1 MKYLID
7 ESFDRFPIG
16 ELPYDKFHT
25 ALGEYHHIIQEG
37 YFGNWYDPIDIHQW
51 RTMDGSWLVTYDEN
65 GYYMEQN
72 RGGAGTGAFKNVYAT
87 LANKEKLYAT
97 YGLDFSIRL
106 FEINEHYAGVAVS
119 YITSRK
125 YYGIGIN
132 ENGVA
137 VFKRDNENI
146 EIIEKYDMEI
156 SDLTTY
162 NFKISVG
169 DSLYVYLDN
178 KVIIKAK
185 IKFEIPS
192 KIALVSKCL
201 ARYSK
206 LRVYMTDFEYKD
218 HLKEQK
224 LLGKSLDNKK
234 KYLPKLKCI
243 NKIDLKDFGSGRQLR
258 IAMTDN
264 GPIFILAQH
273 QKRYVR
279 DSFARISSLTAF
291 NYNGDVLWTIGKPCN
306 KPDNTLISC
315 DLPFQIAD
323 INNDGRLEVI
333 YSMDFEVR
341 IIDLLTAKPIKSM
354 PTPIIKG
361 DPLVKDEPFYRLN
374 VDAIR
379 VADFEGLGYK
389 GDFIIKDRYQNV
401 WAYNQNME
409 LMWRYHNKNT
419 GHFPYI
425 FDYNNDGKD
434 EMFVGYDLVDS
445 NGNIIFDLPMNSD
458 HTDEI
463 IYAKLNEEDG
473 YKFVLA
479 SGNEGLNIINNDGTI
494 FKHNEIG
501 HAQRISVAP
510 YDSTTK
516 DLSIIASAF
525 WGSFGI
531 VGSYNSKGELHKIM
545 EMESVGAILS
555 PINYDG
561 YHVFALTHAGK
572 DGGLIDY
579 DLDTV
584 VEFPD
589 DGHPTLCQ
597 EVFDID
603 NDGIDEI
610 ICWDLN
616 SMWFYKAEKFSMG
629 KKYEKYPDDAFSNYR
644 GEYLIPKE
652 E

>member
-7 ESFDRFPIG
+7 EDFKKFPLK

-25 ALGEYHHIIQEG
+25 ALGEYHHIKHDG

-51 RTMDGSWLVTYDEN
+51 RTMDGSWMVTNDEFGN
-65 GYYMEQN
+65 YLEQN
-72 RGGAGTGAFKNVYAT
+72 RGSYSKGAFQNVYST
-87 LANKEKLYAT
+87 LVNKEKLYTT

-106 FEINEHYAGVAVS
+106 FELSEHYAGVAVS
-119 YITSRK
+119 YITSRL

-132 ENGVA
+132 EKGIA

-146 EIIEKYDMEI
+146 EIIEKLDMEI
-156 SDLTTY
+156 SDLITY

-169 DSLYVYLDN
+169 SGLYIYLDN
-178 KVIIKAK
+178 KLVLKAK
-185 IKFEIPS
+185 IKFQTPS
-192 KIALVSKCL
+192 KIALISKALC
-201 ARYSK
+201 RYSNIK
-206 LRVYMTDFEYKD
+206 LYMTDIEYKENEREKKI
-218 HLKEQK
+218 LNKE
-224 LLGKSLDNKK
+224 LLNKK
-234 KYLPKLKCI
+234 KYYPELNLIHKIKLGVI
-243 NKIDLKDFGSGRQLR
+243 GSGRQLR
-258 IAMTDN
+258 IAMVDN
-264 GPIFILAQH
+264 KPIFVLAQH
-273 QKRYVR
+273 QKRYMR
-279 DSFARISSLTAF
+279 DSFARISSLSAF
-291 NYNGDVLWTIGKPCN
+291 DLEGNILWTIGKPDN
-306 KPDNTLISC
+306 SVDNTLISC

-323 INNDGRLEVI
+323 INNDGRLELI
-333 YSMDFEVR
+333 YSMDFEIR
-341 IIDLLTAKPIKSM
+341 IIDLLTAKLIKKM
-354 PTPIIKG
+354 NTPIVKD
-361 DPLVKDEPFYRLN
+361 DPLVIDHPFYRLN

-379 VADFEGLGYK
+379 VADFKGIGYK
-389 GDFIIKDRYQNV
+389 SDFIIKDRYHNV
-401 WAYNQNME
+401 FAYDYDMN
-409 LMWRYHNKNT
+409 LLFRYHNKNT

-425 FDYNNDGKD
+425 FDFNNDGKD

-463 IYAKLNEEDG
+463 IYAKLNDNG

-479 SGNEGLNIINNDGTI
+479 SGNEGLNIINPDGTI

-510 YDSTTK
+510 YANK
-516 DLSIIASAF
+516 KGELEIIATAF

-531 VGSYNSKGELHKIM
+531 VGSYDSNGDLHKIM
-545 EMESVGAILS
+545 EMESVGQVVS

-561 YHVFALTHAGK
+561 MHVLCLTHAGE

-584 VEFPD
+584 VSFPD

-610 ICWDLN
+610 ICWDLEN
-616 SMWFYKAEKFSMG
+616 MYIYKAKTFVAG
-629 KKYEKYPDDAFSNYR
+629 KKYDKYPDNAFSNYR

-652 E
+652 D